1 MFSGNSIVRTYFISG
16 ICKAL
21 LPLLHSVAV
30 AVAIR
35 GEMERSHTNRVH
47 PLELRTA
54 QLPVIHNTETEVMG
68 QTQHGVGRFGACGE
82 VQTTRTAAAV
92 LFPADSSPFATEIS
106 VTYLKDSRFLQIQT
120 SYLPRMVGG
129 TGKGYKKRNTELG
142 RSAED

>member
-1 MFSGNSIVRTYFISG
+1 
-16 ICKAL
+16 
-21 LPLLHSVAV
+21 
-30 AVAIR
+30 
-35 GEMERSHTNRVH
+35 
-47 PLELRTA
+47 
-54 QLPVIHNTETEVMG
+54 MG

-82 VQTTRTAAAV
+82 VQTTRTAAAA

-120 SYLPRMVGG
+120 SYLPPPMVGG